1 MHVPA
6 AFQLCI
12 RVHPQVD
19 SGKVNYI
26 ASVNGINVLNQSKD
40 LCEDLSNG
48 GNSCPLPAG
57 SNTLVSSGT
66 MPSVSG
72 TVKSKAVWTNAAGQ
86 EVLCWAIKESF

>member
-1 MHVPA
+1 MRSPA
-6 AFQLCI
+6 LY
-12 RVHPQVD
+12 PQVS

-26 ASVNGINVLNQSKD
+26 ASVNGINVMNESKD

-48 GNSCPLPAG
+48 GNSCPLKAG

-66 MPSVSG
+66 MPNISG
-72 TVKSKAVWTNAAGQ
+72 SIKSKAVWTNGAGK

>member
-1 MHVPA
+1 MRSPA
-6 AFQLCI
+6 LY
-12 RVHPQVD
+12 PQVS

-26 ASVNGINVLNQSKD
+26 ASVNGINVMNESKD

-48 GNSCPLPAG
+48 GNSCPLAAG

-66 MPSVSG
+66 MPNISG
-72 TVKSKAVWTNAAGQ
+72 SIKSKAVWTNGAGK